1 MPSGDEREERGA
13 VQIVV
18 DEAAAAVAAAG
29 NATGGAN
36 LLNQSSALLSVSMP
50 EIATRNRLS
59 AEAPTSSQN
68 KEKAGMMK
76 LGGRPPPPKM
86 RIALP
91 QSVDQHLLEQCQ
103 RETSMSRLSSSMGRM

>member
-1 MPSGDEREERGA
+1 MPSGNEEIGA

-18 DEAAAAVAAAG
+18 DVAASEAAAEG
-29 NATGGAN
+29 DATGGAN

-50 EIATRNRLS
+50 EIANRNRMS
-59 AEAPTSSQN
+59 DEAPTSQN
-68 KEKAGMMK
+68 KEKSGMMK

>member
-50 EIATRNRLS
+50 EIANRNRLS
-59 AEAPTSSQN
+59 AEAPTSQH
-68 KEKAGMMK
+68 KEKSGMMK

>member
-1 MPSGDEREERGA
+1 MPSGDEERGA

-18 DEAAAAVAAAG
+18 DVAAAEAAAAG
-29 NATGGAN
+29 DATGGAN

-59 AEAPTSSQN
+59 AAAPTSQH
-68 KEKAGMMK
+68 KEKSGMMK

>member
-1 MPSGDEREERGA
+1 MRSGDEREERGA

-18 DEAAAAVAAAG
+18 DVAAAVAAAG
-29 NATGGAN
+29 DATGGAN
-36 LLNQSSALLSVSMP
+36 LLNLSSALLSVSMP

-59 AEAPTSSQN
+59 AEAPTSQN
-68 KEKAGMMK
+68 KEKSGMMK
-76 LGGRPPPPKM
+76 LGGRPPPPKL